1 MQQVQNKNKKKIKKS
16 RNLKQLA
23 AFTNLFTKISAT
35 GQHSAKRSTAAA
47 LVVNNS
53 SSSYF

>member
-1 MQQVQNKNKKKIKKS
+1 MQQVQNKNKKLKKS

>member
-1 MQQVQNKNKKKIKKS
+1 MQQVQNKKIKKS